1 MGSIATGAAAVNRFV
16 IVALLVLLAG
26 CESIEC
32 GRYREFIEEKDRYD
46 ALIDWADKTI
56 FSRSIREE
64 DVRDLGLVG
73 PGRKRLRG
81 KGAINYQ
88 PPSLPA
94 VEIRLIGKDLYNPDA
109 VFLGEASFKGLIV
122 ARGDVADAISYSSI
136 LPDEVLLKKARVALV
151 CRPFR

>member
-1 MGSIATGAAAVNRFV
+1 MDTITTKATVINRLV
-16 IVALLVLLAG
+16 IVAILVLLAG

-32 GRYREFIEEKDRYD
+32 GRYREFVEEKKRYD
-46 ALIDWADKTI
+46 ELIDWADKTV
-56 FSRSIREE
+56 FSRTIGEK

-73 PGRKRLRG
+73 PGRKRLVA
-81 KGAINYQ
+81 KGAIDYQ

-94 VEIRLIGKDLYNPDA
+94 VEIRLIGKDPYNPDA

-122 ARGDVADAISYSSI
+122 ARGDVSGVISYSSI